1 MFKNL
6 TCTSEKLIHT
16 ALLVIRA
23 GFGIMFILHGWPKIT
38 GGVETWT
45 WLGGSM
51 ANIGLD
57 FAPAFWGFMASIAEF
72 GGGIFLLIGLF
83 TRPVAAAMLFTML
96 IATIMHIS
104 VGDPLNTVLHPL
116 KGLVVFAGF
125 LLSGAGKYSLDYKLV
140 SCKDDRG

>member
-1 MFKNL
+1 MLRNL
-6 TCTSEKLIHT
+6 TCTTEKLNHT
-16 ALLVIRA
+16 TLLIIRA
-23 GFGIMFILHGWPKIT
+23 GFGIMYILHGWPKIT
-38 GGVETWT
+38 GGVETWE

-57 FAPAFWGFMASIAEF
+57 FAPAFWGFLAAIAEF

-96 IATIMHIS
+96 MATVMHIS

-125 LLSGAGKYSLDYKLV
+125 IISGAGKYSIDYKFF
-140 SCKDDRG
+140 SCWENSS